1 MVGEVA
7 FWLYSLFFH
16 DHIWL
21 CQFVDCHEGTVFI
34 LLLVFWRVT
43 VLLRDSSRSIVSK
56 HVMIV
61 LLLLYR
67 HVYEMTVVLIDTH
80 FRYFRIR

>member
-7 FWLYSLFFH
+7 FWLYSFFFH
-16 DHIWL
+16 DYIRL
-21 CQFVDCHEGTVFI
+21 LLFVNRHEGTVFI

-43 VLLRDSSRSIVSK
+43 VLLRDCSRSIISK

-61 LLLLYR
+61 LLLLNWN
-67 HVYEMTVVLIDTH
+67 VYEMTVVLIDSH
-80 FRYFRIR
+80 LRYFRIR